1 MTTRKVMSTPMRTS
15 MRVPFDQEGFELNR
29 PRRATILGFRPAGT
43 WDRITNDACQQRRR
57 RCARVDRTPWVIGRC
72 SRSMVCEA
80 ACAIGAVRA
89 ATRPCARRP
98 LAARGNRAER
108 SACPAARRLSAA
120 PRNATARRLPPR
132 PAMRAIDGLPRRM
145 IGANGR
151 RRTRPTQRALL
162 QACGQAG
169 RAPMPSPGRTRPRAR
184 LPATACFCAEAS
196 VDPPAFEAII
206 YRRSSICRAQSRG
219 GGLMHLRLSAHI
231 VAVAAAPTSG
241 GTTMTRTTFITTLA
255 VLAIMAGGGRVAF
268 SQETLK
274 VAIPQRGAWDAGVA
288 ELGQRGGIFK
298 KHGLDLEI
306 LYVQAGPESI
316 QAVIGG
322 SMDIATAAGVSAAVG
337 TFAKGAPIRII
348 GSEMIGAPDLYWYV
362 PANSPIR
369 KVEDFNGKTVAFSL
383 TGSSSHAA
391 LLALIAQHKLTAK
404 PTSTGNIAA
413 TITQTM
419 TGQVDVGF
427 GAAPF
432 GLDLVE
438 DGKIRIVATGSDV
451 ASLRTRT
458 VRVNLTSVNVL
469 QNRRDAIVRFNRAY
483 QETVAWM
490 YSDPAALKHY
500 AEYSNLPEKIVL
512 RVRDLIPKESMATE
526 RVEGIDQIM
535 ADAVA
540 GKFIPA
546 PLTAEQVKELLQ
558 IPK

>member
-1 MTTRKVMSTPMRTS
+1 MSW
-15 MRVPFDQEGFELNR
+15 
-29 PRRATILGFRPAGT
+29 PRLST
-43 WDRITNDACQQRRR
+43 
-57 RCARVDRTPWVIGRC
+57 VV
-72 SRSMVCEA
+72 A
-80 ACAIGAVRA
+80 ALALVVA
-89 ATRPCARRP
+89 AD
-98 LAARGNRAER
+98 R
-108 SACPAARRLSAA
+108 SAW
-120 PRNATARRLPPR
+120 
-132 PAMRAIDGLPRRM
+132 
-145 IGANGR
+145 
-151 RRTRPTQRALL
+151 
-162 QACGQAG
+162 
-169 RAPMPSPGRTRPRAR
+169 
-184 LPATACFCAEAS
+184 
-196 VDPPAFEAII
+196 
-206 YRRSSICRAQSRG
+206 
-219 GGLMHLRLSAHI
+219 
-231 VAVAAAPTSG
+231 
-241 GTTMTRTTFITTLA
+241 
-255 VLAIMAGGGRVAF
+255 

-362 PANSPIR
+362 PASSPI
-369 KVEDFNGKTVAFSL
+369 KKIEDFNGKTVAFSL
-383 TGSSSHAA
+383 TGSSSHAG
-391 LLALIAQHKLTAK
+391 LLALIAQYKLTAI
-404 PTSTGNIAA
+404 PTSTGTIAA

-438 DGKIRIVATGSDV
+438 DGKIRIIATGGDV

-458 VRVNLTSVNVL
+458 VRVNLTNVNTL
-469 QNRRDAIVRFNRAY
+469 HKRHDAIVRFNRAY

-500 AEYSNLPEKIVL
+500 GEYSNLPAKIVL
-512 RVRDLIPKESMATE
+512 RVRELIPKGSMATD

-540 GKFIPA
+540 AKFIPA
-546 PLTAEQVKELLQ
+546 PLTGDQVEELLQ

>member
-1 MTTRKVMSTPMRTS
+1 MAR
-15 MRVPFDQEGFELNR
+15 FFGAL
-29 PRRATILGFRPAGT
+29 
-43 WDRITNDACQQRRR
+43 
-57 RCARVDRTPWVIGRC
+57 CA
-72 SRSMVCEA
+72 
-80 ACAIGAVRA
+80 
-89 ATRPCARRP
+89 
-98 LAARGNRAER
+98 L
-108 SACPAARRLSAA
+108 
-120 PRNATARRLPPR
+120 
-132 PAMRAIDGLPRRM
+132 
-145 IGANGR
+145 
-151 RRTRPTQRALL
+151 
-162 QACGQAG
+162 
-169 RAPMPSPGRTRPRAR
+169 
-184 LPATACFCAEAS
+184 
-196 VDPPAFEAII
+196 AII
-206 YRRSSICRAQSRG
+206 T
-219 GGLMHLRLSAHI
+219 
-231 VAVAAAPTSG
+231 AAGNGA
-241 GTTMTRTTFITTLA
+241 R
-255 VLAIMAGGGRVAF
+255 

-274 VAIPQRGAWDAGVA
+274 VAIPQRGAWDAGIA

-298 KHGLDLEI
+298 RHGLDLEI

-362 PANSPIR
+362 PLSSPVR
-369 KVEDFNGKTVAFSL
+369 RVEDFNGRTVAYSL

-391 LLALIAQHKLTAK
+391 LLALIAQYKLTAK

-432 GLDLVE
+432 GLNLLE
-438 DGKIRIVATGSDV
+438 DGKIRIIATGNDV
-451 ASLRTRT
+451 ASLRSRT
-458 VRVNLTSVNVL
+458 VRVNVTSVSNL

-483 QETVAWM
+483 RETVNWM

-512 RVRDLIPKESMATE
+512 RVRELIPKESLVPD

-540 GKFIPA
+540 GKFISA
-546 PLTAEQVKELLQ
+546 PLTAEQVKELVQ
-558 IPK
+558 IPE